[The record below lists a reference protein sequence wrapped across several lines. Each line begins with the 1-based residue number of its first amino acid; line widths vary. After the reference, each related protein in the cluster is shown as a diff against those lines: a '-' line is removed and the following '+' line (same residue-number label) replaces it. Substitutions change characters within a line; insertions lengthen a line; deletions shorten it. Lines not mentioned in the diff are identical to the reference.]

1 MSLFLSLSVS
11 FLYSFFSPSCL
22 AIYLEVKKKLDR
34 ETKRNLTNRII
45 HIRVYLCFSLSGHTP
60 LMVTGT
66 NLDVVQEPRIRV
78 KYAGRESV
86 NVRAIILPLP

>member
-1 MSLFLSLSVS
+1 MDKAEKKKIRLTCEINLF
-11 FLYSFFSPSCL
+11 FFSP
-22 AIYLEVKKKLDR
+22 
-34 ETKRNLTNRII
+34 
-45 HIRVYLCFSLSGHTP
+45 LSGHTP

-86 NVRAIILPLP
+86 NVRPFILSWRWNEFSLYHLSARATYACC

>member
-1 MSLFLSLSVS
+1 MFFCIGKEKRQHDFLQKKLKKFYVCKCEYVG
-11 FLYSFFSPSCL
+11 FISFFFFFFF
-22 AIYLEVKKKLDR
+22 I
-34 ETKRNLTNRII
+34 
-45 HIRVYLCFSLSGHTP
+45 SGHTP

-86 NVRAIILPLP
+86 NVRANNLS

>member
-1 MSLFLSLSVS
+1 MWTKW
-11 FLYSFFSPSCL
+11 
-22 AIYLEVKKKLDR
+22 EKKIR
-34 ETKRNLTNRII
+34 LTCEMN
-45 HIRVYLCFSLSGHTP
+45 RVYLLFVFFSLSGHTP

-86 NVRAIILPLP
+86 NVRPFILSWRWN

>member
-1 MSLFLSLSVS
+1 MSNLNLRN
-11 FLYSFFSPSCL
+11 
-22 AIYLEVKKKLDR
+22 EVPPLPHPR
-34 ETKRNLTNRII
+34 
-45 HIRVYLCFSLSGHTP
+45 SGHTP

-86 NVRAIILPLP
+86 NVRTSAFFTKST